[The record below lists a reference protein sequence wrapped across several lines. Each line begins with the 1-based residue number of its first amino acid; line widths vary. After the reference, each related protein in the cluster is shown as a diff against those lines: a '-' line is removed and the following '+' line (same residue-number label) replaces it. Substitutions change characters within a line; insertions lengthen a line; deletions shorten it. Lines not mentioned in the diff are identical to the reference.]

1 MIRRVKMKL
10 SNETIDVLKNF
21 SNINQNLLVKEGS
34 KLRTMSTM
42 KNILAE
48 VDVSE
53 TIPKEFGI
61 YDLTEF
67 LGVLTLAQDPEL
79 EFNND
84 SYLTVNGGSTKISYF
99 YSDPS
104 ILVTP
109 PDTFNEPE
117 TDVEFTVTKN
127 SMSKVQKASAVMQL
141 PDIVFT
147 GTSQGITMSVTDKK
161 NSTSNMF
168 QETFDNSGNSEGA
181 FQFDFKIENLKIMPD
196 DYVVT
201 VSTEALVSC
210 WRGVNKKIVYWIALE
225 QPSE

>member
-1 MIRRVKMKL
+1 MKL

-21 SNINQNLLVKEGS
+21 SNINQNVLVKEGS

-48 VDVSE
+48 VDVTE
-53 TIPKEFGI
+53 TMPREFGI

-79 EFNND
+79 EFDNE

-109 PDTFNEPE
+109 PDTFNEPD
-117 TDVEFTVTKN
+117 TDVEFVVSKN

-147 GTSQGITMSVTDKK
+147 GTTQAVTMTVTDKK

-168 QETFDNSGNSEGA
+168 QETFEHPENTVRTDGA
-181 FQFDFKIENLKIMPD
+181 FQFSFKIENLKIMPD
-196 DYVVT
+196 DYVVS
-201 VSTEALVSC
+201 VSTQRLVSC
-210 WRGVNKKIVYWIALE
+210 WKAVNKKVVYWIALE
-225 QPSE
+225 QPSD

>member
-1 MIRRVKMKL
+1 MKL

-34 KLRTMSTM
+34 QLRTMSTM

-53 TIPKEFGI
+53 TMPKEFGI

-67 LGVLTLAQDPEL
+67 LGVLTLVQDPEL
-79 EFNND
+79 EFNHD
-84 SYLTVNGGSTKISYF
+84 SYLTVNGGPTKISYF

-147 GTSQGITMSVTDKK
+147 GTTQGITMSVTDKK

-168 QETFDNSGNSEGA
+168 QETFDNTGNNEGA

-196 DYVVT
+196 DYSVT

-210 WRGVNKKIVYWIALE
+210 WRAVNKKVVYWIALE
-225 QPSE
+225 QPSD

>member
-1 MIRRVKMKL
+1 MKL

-21 SNINQNLLVKEGS
+21 SSINQNLLVKEGS

-48 VDVSE
+48 VDVTE
-53 TIPKEFGI
+53 TMPREFGI

-67 LGVLTLAQDPEL
+67 LGVLTLAQDPEI
-79 EFNND
+79 EFDNE

-147 GTSQGITMSVTDKK
+147 GTMEGITMTVTDKK
-161 NSTSNMF
+161 NSTSNTF
-168 QETFDNSGNSEGA
+168 QESFDNSETYEQTDGA
-181 FQFDFKIENLKIMPD
+181 FQFSFKIENLKIMPD
-196 DYVVT
+196 DYVVS
-201 VSTEALVSC
+201 VSTERLVSC
-210 WRGVNKKIVYWIALE
+210 WKGVNKKVVYWIALE
-225 QPSE
+225 QPTD